1 MKQRI
6 RVAGIIRR
14 GEEVLVL
21 KRAMGRSEEPSWYE
35 LLTGKIEYGE
45 QPEEAMS
52 RAVSEYI
59 GGQVASVK
67 LKDAITFTALENSSQ
82 LSNLYIIYDIKLVD
96 EKIEA
101 REKYSSYKFVSF
113 AGLSGV
119 RLDEATMAVL
129 GIEAEGEQ
137 KIENYRETANSA
149 TVFVDGCSKGNPGPS
164 GIGYYIIGEN
174 GEVLKRG
181 GEFVG
186 FATSRVAEY
195 YALKEGIEQALE
207 LGLSSVKFVSDNLMM
222 VNQMRGIYQVKN
234 MDLVPIYEDIMRM
247 LPKFEA
253 VAFMHVNRKNNV
265 EADREANIAVEK
277 WGKL

>member
-1 MKQRI
+1 M
-6 RVAGIIRR
+6 
-14 GEEVLVL
+14 L
-21 KRAMGRSEEPSWYE
+21 KRAMGRSEEPAWYE

-52 RAVSEYI
+52 RAVSEYL
-59 GGQVASVK
+59 GGQVTAVK
-67 LKDAITFTALENSSQ
+67 LKDAITFTALIHSSQ
-82 LSNLYIIYDIKLVD
+82 LSNLYIIYDIKLAD

-101 REKYSSYKFVSF
+101 RERYSSYKFINLSN
-113 AGLSGV
+113 LSGV

-129 GIEAEGEQ
+129 GIEAEEGQ

-195 YALKEGIEQALE
+195 YALKEGVEQAIE
-207 LGLSSVKFVSDNLMM
+207 LGLSSVKFVSDNLML
-222 VNQMRGIYQVKN
+222 VNQMKGIYQVKN
-234 MDLVPIYEDIMRM
+234 VDLIPIYEDIVKM

-253 VAFMHVNRKNNV
+253 VAFMHIGRENNT

-277 WGKL
+277 WGKI